1 MIEWRFKFIS
11 AFVFYRSTIHYEC
24 EIDLVFVQFSSKWN
38 TTTSIL
44 FYSFYHIQLYSFHS
58 HGPIIFVWP
67 LHKYCQEQVSNWLLY
82 QRLNSLFPFYIPP
95 PFLSFPFLSFASV
108 HLSLCAFHTMLC
120 LLLPRTIGIPTG
132 PSQSPVLIPPHIK
145 SRASNFFC
153 LGSYFPGRSLH
164 FTKVK
169 LRGFESFV
177 SFAQHLNTLLR
188 LLIHTF

>member
-1 MIEWRFKFIS
+1 MKSIWYS
-11 AFVFYRSTIHYEC
+11 YSLAQN
-24 EIDLVFVQFSSKWN
+24 EILQL
-38 TTTSIL
+38 L
-44 FYSFYHIQLYSFHS
+44 FYSTHS
-58 HGPIIFVWP
+58 IIFNYIRSIHMA
-67 LHKYCQEQVSNWLLY
+67 LSVSFG
-82 QRLNSLFPFYIPP
+82 LFISIVKSRSRIGYFTRDSIHCFPSISPPP

-132 PSQSPVLIPPHIK
+132 PSQSPVLIPRHIK